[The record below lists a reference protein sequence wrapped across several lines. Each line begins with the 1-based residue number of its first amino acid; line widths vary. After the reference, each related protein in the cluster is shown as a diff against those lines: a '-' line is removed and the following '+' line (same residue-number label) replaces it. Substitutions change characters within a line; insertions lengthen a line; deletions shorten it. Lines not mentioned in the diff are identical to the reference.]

1 MVRSKPA
8 WNTRSAASGSPA
20 MLASATGETFPG
32 ARKVPPMN
40 TTFFK
45 SRGSCGSRSS
55 AFARFVIRAR
65 VTRVSSPGCSRAIRA
80 MKSQA
85 GSSRG
90 RWGEGGSSTPP
101 MPLGPWMWGSGP
113 FQFPASGSVAPTA
126 TGTS

>member
-20 MLASATGETFPG
+20 MLASATGDTFPG
-32 ARKVPPMN
+32 AWNVPPMN
-40 TTFFK
+40 TTRFN
-45 SRGSCGSRSS
+45 SRGRSGSISR
-55 AFARFVIRAR
+55 AFARFVIRAS
-65 VTRVSSPGCSRAIRA
+65 VTKVSSPGCSRAIRA
-80 MKSQA
+80 MNAQA
-85 GSSRG
+85 GSSSG
-90 RWGEGGSSTPP
+90 CWDEGGSSTPP